1 MDKGYVYRLY
11 PNKTQEKQLNTIFA
25 AKRFVWNTFLNINQK
40 RLKRNKRVLSYN
52 QMSKLLTHL
61 KQKRKWLFTA
71 PKSVLQNALKALA
84 EAFKAYFSKTR
95 GFPKFKSAKFTE
107 QSAKISFTNNNIE
120 IFEKPVSFTST
131 GKFKKQNGHIKIP
144 ALKKVRLAYSRQIE
158 GKINAVVV
166 SIKPDGRYYVSVQF
180 VDAFTKTQPKT
191 NQAAGLDLGIKEFAV
206 LSTGEKIDNPKYYRQ
221 YEQRVQKAQRQLSKR
236 QKGSKNR
243 MKQRLKV
250 AKLHA
255 KIARCREDF
264 LHKTTTRL
272 VKDFDVIC
280 VEDLMVSNM
289 IKNHQ
294 LAKSIADASWSEFKR
309 MLLYKSLWQ
318 DKKVVVIDT
327 FFASSQTCSCCGMK
341 NRQVKDLSVRFW
353 TCETCQTVHD
363 RDVNAAINILNEGL
377 KQLQLVV

>member
-1 MDKGYVYRLY
+1 M
-11 PNKTQEKQLNTIFA
+11 
-25 AKRFVWNTFLNINQK
+25 
-40 RLKRNKRVLSYN
+40 
-52 QMSKLLTHL
+52 
-61 KQKRKWLFTA
+61 
-71 PKSVLQNALKALA
+71 A
-84 EAFKAYFSKTR
+84 EAFKEYFSKTR

-120 IFEKPVSFTST
+120 ILEKPVSFTST

-158 GKINAVVV
+158 GKINAVVL

-180 VDAFTKTQPKT
+180 VDSFTKTHPKT
-191 NQAAGLDLGIKEFAV
+191 NQEVGIDLGIKEFAV

-221 YEQRVQKAQRQLSKR
+221 YEQRVQKAQRKLSKR

-243 MKQRLKV
+243 MKQRTKV

-272 VKDFDVIC
+272 VKEFDVIC

-341 NRQVKDLSVRFW
+341 NPQVKDLSVRFW

>member
-11 PNKTQEKQLNTIFA
+11 PNKTQEKQLKIIFA

-61 KQKRKWLFTA
+61 KQKQKWLFNA

-120 IFEKPVSFTST
+120 ILEKPVSFTST
-131 GKFKKQNGHIKIP
+131 GKFKKQNCHIKIP

-180 VDAFTKTQPKT
+180 VDSFTKIHPKT
-191 NQAAGLDLGIKEFAV
+191 NQEAGIDLGIKEFAV

-221 YEQRVQKAQRQLSKR
+221 YEQRVQKAQRKLSKR
-236 QKGSKNR
+236 QKGRQNR
-243 MKQRLKV
+243 MKQRIKV

-341 NRQVKDLSVRFW
+341 NPQVKDL
-353 TCETCQTVHD
+353 
-363 RDVNAAINILNEGL
+363 
-377 KQLQLVV
+377 